1 MRTQELHPLTEKIN
15 KKQKANAKKLR
26 DEALKWLASTFPAAF
41 DDTLSIHP
49 LKTGIMVDIL
59 AFADKALILG
69 ISKTKLREAVIL
81 FTRRI
86 DYLACLK
93 AQEMRIDLYGNP
105 TVPVSHDEASQ
116 AADKIKI
123 QIEKI
128 AKSTRQKSI
137 PPAAAIHPMS
147 KNSPSPMQPR
157 ASSAYTSDIDLYQE
171 TPMPR
176 SAATVVITRK
186 APKAFDP
193 DAVARLKEKL
203 GLSIAS
209 SAQ

>member
-15 KKQKANAKKLR
+15 KKQKENAKKLR
-26 DEALKWLASTFPAAF
+26 NDALQWLIKTFPAAF
-41 DDTLSIHP
+41 DDSQSIHP
-49 LKTGIMVDIL
+49 LKSGIMQDIL

-128 AKSTRQKSI
+128 AKSTRQKTI
-137 PPAAAIHPMS
+137 APAAAIYPIS
-147 KNSPSPMQPR
+147 KNNPSPMQPR
-157 ASSAYTSDIDLYQE
+157 ASSAYTSDIDYQE

-176 SAATVVITRK
+176 SATTVVITRK

-193 DAVARLKEKL
+193 AAVARLKEKL